1 MKHVGARGDLKWLG
15 ATVLAAFLGS
25 LIPLM
30 TNNRFYYY
38 DDTQTGAF
46 GIWFEIGTKL
56 SAGEW
61 PLFSDSAW
69 GAGNYAAEGQWGIW
83 NPLILFLGWIASTS
97 ANLVVFSTIL
107 KITLLCLLA
116 AGTFLLA
123 RSYKASPE
131 WSAIAGVSVTLT
143 GFTVYMDA
151 ASWVT
156 GLMVFCLL
164 PLTWY
169 GLRRMAFEDG
179 NPFFALAPAYVL
191 ITIGYV
197 HGTLMLVIVFVG
209 LLLESLLHGGRR
221 SSLRLLLAGLVCGLI
236 AMAVYLPGVLTAPVT
251 ARSGGIVNSGFLTP
265 DLTGMYTAWVPGSLP
280 QIAGWWGTFATVP
293 LLYVAWF
300 LPVLAIVDYAK
311 VRRAS
316 RELTAIWVVG
326 LVSLALTLAPSDLG
340 PLRFPVRIM
349 PYVSLAVLLALSVM
363 VSRFRVPVLSRG
375 RMIVTAAIVLSG
387 LYLAW
392 SQFPTVRL
400 AALFGLLAGIGVAAL
415 LWVLYAPRLRPR
427 FRRPVVVAGGV
438 LLVSMVIAAGQHVAF
453 KGAPLP
459 DFQMPDSPESY
470 SRQLPGAQGGTF
482 VVGNPVS
489 LGPEI
494 WNETLASNA
503 WYLNSAEVQNLY
515 SPIMFA
521 KYAEDLCITSHG
533 WTCGGAAGKL
543 FETDATTGKVLA
555 DLLSIDTVQILR
567 DPDPASNG
575 AFRGA
580 PPSGWHE
587 ASRSANSVMWVR
599 DQPLLNT
606 GQLVWTSEGT
616 ALSLVSES
624 DQEVVLRVDRIG
636 DAPGKAVLSRLA
648 WPGYDA
654 DGAALAAPLRG
665 YLLELDVPAGSAGQ
679 TITVRFDPPGWP
691 VVVGCIL
698 LGVGIIAAW
707 SVAELVRR
715 RRRRNTE
722 RVGTGQ
728 TTPGRTG
735 TGSVRESSPATS
747 ST

>member
-1 MKHVGARGDLKWLG
+1 MNRLRKRSDLTWLM
-15 ATVLAAFLGS
+15 ATVAAAFLGS
-25 LIPLM
+25 LIPLI

-38 DDTQTGAF
+38 DDTQAGAF

-83 NPLILFLGWIASTS
+83 NPLILFIGWVASRS
-97 ANLVVFSTIL
+97 ANIVVFSTVL
-107 KITLLCLLA
+107 KITCLCILA

-123 RSYKASPE
+123 RSYKARPE
-131 WSAIAGVSVTLT
+131 WSAIAGVAVTLT
-143 GFTVYMDA
+143 GFTVYIDA

-156 GLMVFCLL
+156 GLMVFSLL

-169 GLRRMAFEDG
+169 GLRRMAFQEG

-197 HGTLMLVIVFVG
+197 HGTLMLVVVFVG
-209 LLLESLLHGGRR
+209 LLLEAWLHGGRR
-221 SSLRLLLAGLVCGLI
+221 GALRLLLAGLVCGLI
-236 AMAVYLPGVLTAPVT
+236 ATAVYLPGVLTAPVT
-251 ARSGGIVNSGFLTP
+251 ARSGEIANTGFLTP
-265 DLTGMYTAWVPGSLP
+265 DLTGLFTAWVPGSLP
-280 QIAGWWGTFATVP
+280 QVTGWWGGFATVP

-300 LPVLAIVDYAK
+300 LPVLAIVDYSK
-311 VRRAS
+311 VKAAS

-326 LVSLALTLAPSDLG
+326 LLSLAMTLAPSDLG
-340 PLRFPVRIM
+340 PLRFPIRIM

-375 RMIVTAAIVLSG
+375 RMIVTAAIVISG

-392 SQFPTVRL
+392 SQYPSVRA
-400 AALFGLLAGIGVAAL
+400 AALFGLLAAAGIAGL
-415 LWVLYAPRLRPR
+415 LAILYYPSLRPR
-427 FRRPVVVAGGV
+427 FKGPVVLAGGV
-438 LLVSMVIAAGQHVAF
+438 LLVSLVIAAGQHMAF
-453 KGAPLP
+453 KSSPLP
-459 DFQMPDSPESY
+459 DYRLPDTSESF

-482 VVGNPVS
+482 IVGDPTK

-521 KYAEDLCITSHG
+521 KYAEDLCISSHD
-533 WTCGGAAGKL
+533 WTCGAAAGKL
-543 FETDATTGKVLA
+543 FGTDATTGKVLA
-555 DLLSIDTVQILR
+555 DLLSIDTVQVLR
-567 DPDPASNG
+567 DPDPQPNDAFNG
-575 AFRGA
+575 P

-587 ASRSANSVMWVR
+587 DSRSADSVVWVR

-624 DQEVVLRVDRIG
+624 NQEVVIRVDRMG

-654 DGAALAAPLRG
+654 DGAAVAAPLRG
-665 YLLELDVPAGSAGQ
+665 YLLEVDIPAGSVGK
-679 TITVRFDPPGWP
+679 TVTVRFEPPGWP
-691 VVVGCIL
+691 IVVGSIL
-698 LGVGIIAAW
+698 LAVGVSAAW
-707 SVAELVRR
+707 SIAELVQHRR
-715 RRRRNTE
+715 RRSNMQP
-722 RVGTGQ
+722 V
-728 TTPGRTG
+728 P
-735 TGSVRESSPATS
+735 SVEATV
-747 ST
+747 